1 MKQSKS
7 SDADFVKFGIEEEA
21 FFIKCFT
28 VTDVSQSKILFLLNL
43 SSSSVSTVLAYGL
56 FGHAGISPTADDIDR
71 LPLKISAQ
79 TISVAQNY
87 SQHSQSRDEFN
98 WLYHAYLNRNI
109 KKYLSKEKKDETKHG
124 NFCKN
129 WLCQNFSC
137 CPKDL
142 SCPKFEEGGLAAPSS
157 PGPYAYGCSITCFFN
172 QTH

>member
-98 WLYHAYLNRNI
+98 
-109 KKYLSKEKKDETKHG
+109 
-124 NFCKN
+124 
-129 WLCQNFSC
+129 
-137 CPKDL
+137 
-142 SCPKFEEGGLAAPSS
+142 
-157 PGPYAYGCSITCFFN
+157 
-172 QTH
+172 